1 MRLLLLSASAV
12 TDGVSD
18 RVTGGHTDRDETD
31 TTTHTDHSQQVP
43 PTTSHYSTTTQSLQ
57 EASQS
62 AVNTQPLYTT
72 SAAEQTPQYAAQQQ
86 QPDYT
91 TAPSTT
97 QPDNTNYNLYNQ
109 PHTQH
114 QQQQHS
120 PPQAQQYNTQHA
132 QQQGQWSAQQY
143 GVSGYNE
150 TPPTSQYHNNEG
162 SGATYA
168 HIGT

>member
-1 MRLLLLSASAV
+1 MLLLLLSASAV

-18 RVTGGHTDRDETD
+18 RVTGGHTDRDEMD
-31 TTTHTDHSQQVP
+31 THTDNSQQVP
-43 PTTSHYSTTTQSLQ
+43 PTTSQYSTTTQSLQ

-62 AVNTQPLYTT
+62 AINTQPLYTT

-114 QQQQHS
+114 QQQQQHS
-120 PPQAQQYNTQHA
+120 PPQPQQYNPQQGQH
-132 QQQGQWSAQQY
+132 GQWSAQQY